1 MLKSCFYGGIMH
13 IQWFP
18 GHMNRAKRA
27 IQELTEEIDVII
39 ELLDARAPFSS
50 CNPLIQNII
59 RYKRKIRI
67 LNKSDLA
74 DPAISKIWLDYFTAQ
89 ESTIAILGDKDNKKQ
104 RERIIKLCH
113 EIAPARGTSF
123 EKPLRVM
130 ITGIPNVGKSTLI
143 NQLIGKKSAK
153 TGDVPA
159 VTKANQRLYVNDNF
173 VIFDTPGMMWQK
185 IRYPQIGYNLA
196 ICNSIGRN
204 ALDEEMVALYLIE
217 FLATSQYR
225 DSFATR
231 YKLKPEHLALDADN
245 LLNILAN
252 KRGCIMTGGIIDR
265 QKISEIVIQ
274 DFRDGKIGKI
284 SLETPQMWEEW
295 IASAIDDEEESIAD
309 DDEEMVRREYEYNEA
324 EQQADKP
331 YNRNWKK

>member
-1 MLKSCFYGGIMH
+1 
-13 IQWFP
+13 
-18 GHMNRAKRA
+18 MNKAKKA
-27 IQELTEEIDVII
+27 IQELSEEIDIVI

-59 RYKRKIRI
+59 RYKRKIRL

-74 DPAISKIWLDYFTAQ
+74 DPEITKIWLDYFSKQDNTL
-89 ESTIAILGDKDNKKQ
+89 AILGNKDDLKQ
-104 RERIIKLCH
+104 RDRIIKLCKKM
-113 EIAPARGTSF
+113 APARGTSF

-143 NQLIGKKSAK
+143 NQLTGKKSAK

-159 VTKANQRLYVNDNF
+159 VTKANQRLYVNDTF

-204 ALDEEMVALYLIE
+204 ALDEEVLALYLLE
-217 FLATSQYR
+217 FLLNAPLYLPLLVS
-225 DSFATR
+225 R
-231 YKLKPEHLALDADN
+231 YKLKPEHLQLNPDQ

-252 KRGCIMTGGIIDR
+252 KRGCIMSGGIIDR
-265 QKISEIVIQ
+265 QKISEIIIQ
-274 DFRDGKIGKI
+274 DFRDGRIGKI
-284 SLETPQMWEEW
+284 SLETPQLWEQW
-295 IASAIDDEEESIAD
+295 MNDFVVDEEQEL
-309 DDEEMVRREYEYNEA
+309 
-324 EQQADKP
+324 QQAELAQPETENLED
-331 YNRNWKK
+331 

>member
-1 MLKSCFYGGIMH
+1 MA

-27 IQELTEEIDVII
+27 LQELSEEIDIVI

-59 RYKRKIRI
+59 RFKRKIRI

-74 DPAISKIWLDYFTAQ
+74 DPEISKVWLDYFSQQ
-89 ESTIAILGDKDNKKQ
+89 ENTIAILGDKGNKKQ
-104 RERIIKLCH
+104 RDKIIRLCK
-113 EIAPARGTSF
+113 ELAPARGTSF

-143 NQLIGKKSAK
+143 NQLVGKKAAK

-159 VTKANQRLYVNDNF
+159 VTKANQRLYVNDTF

-204 ALDEEMVALYLIE
+204 ALDEELVALYLVE
-217 FLATSQYR
+217 FLQQSIYQE
-225 DSFATR
+225 SFAAR
-231 YKLKPEHLALDADN
+231 YKLKPEHLALHYDK
-245 LLNILAN
+245 LLDVLAN
-252 KRGCIMTGGIIDR
+252 KRGCIMTGGVIDR

-284 SLETPQMWEEW
+284 SLETPELWDKWISEFVEEEEK
-295 IASAIDDEEESIAD
+295 STEEEESH
-309 DDEEMVRREYEYNEA
+309 VNPEYEYNEE
-324 EQQADKP
+324 EQKTIKTD
-331 YNRNWKK
+331 RTSRKK

>member
-1 MLKSCFYGGIMH
+1 MT

-18 GHMNRAKRA
+18 GHMNKAKKA
-27 IQELTEEIDVII
+27 IQELSEEIDIVI

-59 RYKRKIRI
+59 RFKRTIRI

-74 DPAISKIWLDYFTAQ
+74 DPKVSKIWLDYFNQQDNTL
-89 ESTIAILGDKDNKKQ
+89 AILGDKDNKKQ
-104 RERIIKLCH
+104 RDKIIRLCK
-113 EIAPARGTSF
+113 ELAPARGTSF

-143 NQLIGKKSAK
+143 NQLVGKKSAK

-159 VTKANQRLYVNDNF
+159 VTKANQRLYLNDTF

-185 IRYPQIGYNLA
+185 IRYPQIGYHLA

-204 ALDEEMVALYLIE
+204 ALDEELLALYLIE
-217 FLATSQYR
+217 FLQTSNYQ
-225 DSFATR
+225 DGFSAR
-231 YKLKPEHLALDADN
+231 YKLKPEHLTLSPDN
-245 LLNILAN
+245 LLNLLAN
-252 KRGCIMTGGIIDR
+252 KRGCIMAGGKIDR

-274 DFRDGKIGKI
+274 DFRSGKMGLI
-284 SLETPQMWEEW
+284 SLETPELWEKW
-295 IASAIDDEEESIAD
+295 ISEFVEAEEQETAQEEERI
-309 DDEEMVRREYEYNEA
+309 RPEYEYDA
-324 EQQADKP
+324 TQQV
-331 YNRNWKK
+331 